1 MGQTDF
7 RTAQANRAALKSQ
20 SQLTAIKRGTRYD
33 ASMIASAILAASAL
47 SATSWTEL
55 RGKLEK
61 KWPNNH
67 EVRIVCHGHSVPA
80 GYFLDGK
87 VETFNAYPHLLHV
100 ALNRTYPNAVINVM
114 TTAIGGENAVQG
126 AKRFETDVLPLKPDV
141 LTIDY
146 SLNDRG
152 LGAPAV
158 RSAWKS
164 MVVLAKKAGIL
175 VVLLTPTPDLNED
188 ILDPNAR
195 LAAHAKQ
202 VRELAKELDVKLV
215 DSYQMF
221 LDLKAKGTDLKPY
234 MSQNN
239 HPNRAG
245 HLVVAAELEKVFAS
259 D

>member
-1 MGQTDF
+1 
-7 RTAQANRAALKSQ
+7 
-20 SQLTAIKRGTRYD
+20 
-33 ASMIASAILAASAL
+33 MIASAILAAGAMGISNLGAI
-47 SATSWTEL
+47 SWADL

-100 ALNRTYPNAVINVM
+100 ALNQKYPNAVINVI
-114 TTAIGGENAVQG
+114 TTAIGGENALQG
-126 AKRFETDVLPLKPDV
+126 AKRFQTDVISLKPDV

-152 LGAPAV
+152 PGAPAV
-158 RSAWKS
+158 LPAWKS
-164 MVVLAKKAGIL
+164 MVEAAKQAGIL
-175 VVLLTPTPDLNED
+175 VILLTPTPDLNED
-188 ILDPNAR
+188 ILDPNAN
-195 LAAHAKQ
+195 LAIHARQ
-202 VRELAKELDVKLV
+202 VRELARELDVKLV
-215 DSYQMF
+215 DSYQKF
-221 LDLKAKGTDLKPY
+221 LDMKSRGIDLKPY

-245 HLVVAAELEKVFAS
+245 HLEVAAELEKAFAS

>member
-1 MGQTDF
+1 
-7 RTAQANRAALKSQ
+7 
-20 SQLTAIKRGTRYD
+20 
-33 ASMIASAILAASAL
+33 MIASAILAAGAL
-47 SATSWTEL
+47 GAISWADL

-67 EVRIVCHGHSVPA
+67 EVRIVCHGHSVPT
-80 GYFLDGK
+80 GYFFDGK

-100 ALNRTYPNAVINVM
+100 ALNQKYPNAVINVI
-114 TTAIGGENAVQG
+114 TTGIGGENALQG
-126 AKRFETDVLPLKPDV
+126 AQRFKDDVLSLKPDV
-141 LTIDY
+141 VTIDY

-152 LGAPAV
+152 PGAPAV

-164 MVVLAKKAGIL
+164 MVVSAKEAGVLVIL
-175 VVLLTPTPDLNED
+175 LIPTPDLIED
-188 ILDPNAR
+188 ILDPNAN
-195 LAAHAKQ
+195 LAIHARQ

-215 DSYQMF
+215 DSYQKF
-221 LDLKAKGTDLKPY
+221 LDLKAKGTDLQPY

-245 HLVVAAELEKVFAS
+245 HQVVAAELEKAFAS

>member
-1 MGQTDF
+1 
-7 RTAQANRAALKSQ
+7 
-20 SQLTAIKRGTRYD
+20 
-33 ASMIASAILAASAL
+33 MIATAILAAGVMGVSTWAD
-47 SATSWTEL
+47 L

-61 KWPNNH
+61 KWPNNQ

-80 GYFLDGK
+80 GYFFDGK
-87 VETFNAYPHLLHV
+87 VETFNSYPHLLHV
-100 ALNRTYPNAVINVM
+100 ALNRTYPNAVINVI

-126 AKRFETDVLPLKPDV
+126 EKRFKRDVLALKPDV
-141 LTIDY
+141 VTIDY
-146 SLNDRG
+146 SLNDRS

-164 MVVLAKKAGIL
+164 MIFSAKEAGIL

-188 ILDPNAR
+188 ILDRNAP
-195 LAAHAKQ
+195 LASHATQ
-202 VRELAKELDVKLV
+202 VRELAKELDVRLV
-215 DSYQMF
+215 DSYQKF
-221 LDLKAKGTDLKPY
+221 LDLKSKGTDLKPY

-245 HLVVAAELEKVFAS
+245 HLIVAAELEKVFAS